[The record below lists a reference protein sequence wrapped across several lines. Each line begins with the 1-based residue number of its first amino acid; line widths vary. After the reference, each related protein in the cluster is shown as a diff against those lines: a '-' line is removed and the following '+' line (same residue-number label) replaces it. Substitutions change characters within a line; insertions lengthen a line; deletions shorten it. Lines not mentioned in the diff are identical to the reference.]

1 MYFPALVLLAGTALA
16 GILPLAASS
25 TVQTSSQLLAPQLA
39 KRQNAC
45 FIVGSQ
51 ALPEETS
58 GLAASLASTVTCD
71 TSQTT
76 IDGVPDVSSG
86 GVTFSSI
93 NFATS
98 GQTPLAFSLDRFA
111 TTTPLANNDL
121 QLFQN
126 ELNVYLA
133 TEAGIRSVGGNLAVK
148 VPKFFLQFQMARIQQ
163 AQGIV
168 SDVPGMTVEHQ
179 LGKVLKNAA
188 GEDQAL
194 LDQVNNLA
202 VTLN

>member
-1 MYFPALVLLAGTALA
+1 MYFSTLILLAGTALA
-16 GILPLAASS
+16 VRP
-25 TVQTSSQLLAPQLA
+25 SSQLLAPQFA

-45 FIVGSQ
+45 FLIGSE

-58 GLAASLASTVTCD
+58 ELAASLAGTVTCD

-98 GQTPLAFSLDRFA
+98 GQTPLAFALDQFA
-111 TTTPLANNDL
+111 TTEPLANNDL
-121 QLFQN
+121 LVFQN

-148 VPKFFLQFQMARIQQ
+148 VPKFFIQFQMARIQQ
-163 AQGIV
+163 AQGVV

>member
-1 MYFPALVLLAGTALA
+1 MKTTLFLALVGSAC
-16 GILPLAASS
+16 AAPR
-25 TVQTSSQLLAPQLA
+25 LFE
-39 KRQNAC
+39 RQNPC
-45 FIVGSQ
+45 FVIGSEV
-51 ALPEETS
+51 LPGEVADIAT
-58 GLAASLASTVTCD
+58 SLANTVTCD

-93 NFATS
+93 NFAES
-98 GQTPLAFSLDRFA
+98 GQTPLAFALDKFA

-121 QLFQN
+121 QQFQD
-126 ELNVYLA
+126 ELNTYLA
-133 TEAGIRSVGGNLAVK
+133 TEAGVRSVGGSLALK

-163 AQGIV
+163 AQGVV

-179 LGKVLKNAA
+179 LGKVVKNAA

-194 LDQVNNLA
+194 IDQVNTLA
-202 VTLN
+202 TTLA

>member
-1 MYFPALVLLAGTALA
+1 MYYSTLIVFAVGALA
-16 GILPLAASS
+16 
-25 TVQTSSQLLAPQLA
+25 APQLT

-45 FIVGSQ
+45 FVIGSQ
-51 ALPEETS
+51 ALPEEIS
-58 GLAASLASTVTCD
+58 SLATSLAGTVTCD

-76 IDGVPDVSSG
+76 VEGVPDVSSG

-93 NFATS
+93 NFAAS
-98 GQTPLAFSLDRFA
+98 DQTPLAFALDRFA
-111 TTTPLANNDL
+111 TTTPLADNDL

-133 TEAGIRSVGGNLAVK
+133 TEAGIRSVGGDLGIK

-194 LDQVNNLA
+194 LDEVNNLA
-202 VTLN
+202 VSLN

>member
-1 MYFPALVLLAGTALA
+1 MKTTAILALVGSAV
-16 GILPLAASS
+16 AAPRLF
-25 TVQTSSQLLAPQLA
+25 Q
-39 KRQNAC
+39 RQNAC
-45 FIVGSQ
+45 FVVGSET
-51 ALPEETS
+51 LPGEVADIATF
-58 GLAASLASTVTCD
+58 LANTVTCD

-93 NFATS
+93 NFAES
-98 GQTPLAFSLDRFA
+98 GQTPLAFSLDQFA
-111 TTTPLANNDL
+111 TTSPLADNDL
-121 QLFQN
+121 QQFQD

-133 TEAGIRSVGGNLAVK
+133 TEAGVRSVGGSLAVK
-148 VPKFFLQFQMARIQQ
+148 VPKFFIQFQMARIQQ

-179 LGKVLKNAA
+179 LGKVVKNAA

-194 LDQVNNLA
+194 IDQVNNLA
-202 VTLN
+202 VTLQ

>member
-1 MYFPALVLLAGTALA
+1 MYFSTLILLAGTAFA
-16 GILPLAASS
+16 
-25 TVQTSSQLLAPQLA
+25 APQFA

-45 FIVGSQ
+45 FLIGSQ

-58 GLAASLASTVTCD
+58 ELAASLAGTVTCD

-98 GQTPLAFSLDRFA
+98 GQTPLAFALDKFA
-111 TTTPLANNDL
+111 TTEPLANNDL
-121 QLFQN
+121 LVFQN

-148 VPKFFLQFQMARIQQ
+148 VPKFFIQFQMARIQQ
-163 AQGIV
+163 AQGVV

>member
-1 MYFPALVLLAGTALA
+1 MYFSTLILLASSV
-16 GILPLAASS
+16 LAA
-25 TVQTSSQLLAPQLA
+25 PQFA

-45 FIVGSQ
+45 FLIGSQ

-58 GLAASLASTVTCD
+58 SLAASLAGTVTCD

-76 IDGVPDVSSG
+76 INGVPDVSSG

-98 GQTPLAFSLDRFA
+98 GQTPLAFALDRFA

-121 QLFQN
+121 LKFQN

-133 TEAGIRSVGGNLAVK
+133 TEAGVRSVGGSLAIK
-148 VPKFFLQFQMARIQQ
+148 VPKFFIQFQMARIQQ
-163 AQGIV
+163 AQGVV
-168 SDVPGMTVEHQ
+168 SNVPGMTVEHQ

-188 GEDQAL
+188 GEDKAL
-194 LDQVNNLA
+194 LDEVNNLA